1 MNAMRKSTPAP
12 AARLASKAAPHD
24 QAHGLRRLFA
34 HGGVRIVPL
43 VSNPHVAFSGAL
55 LERLCSA
62 LADEGAKTL
71 LVDACER
78 APAPDELAVM
88 GLAECIE
95 RLSPEL
101 SYLAA
106 RALPLRHVDAQGST
120 APFLQALVEAAPRA
134 DVVLVHAPAAE
145 LSRMFARQTLMSQPR
160 PLLIA
165 DDHPAS
171 VTHAYAAMKL
181 LSLRARMAVF
191 GLVLGAAP
199 DSPRAGRIAAQLAS
213 CADNFLGA
221 ALGDWALVDPAS
233 RPTEPLTPDLRRLA
247 RGVLRAAPGD
257 APTRAAV
264 ATHSIDDLTLAL
276 N

>member
-1 MNAMRKSTPAP
+1 MRAGAGQAMTTTTTTATRKPAP
-12 AARLASKAAPHD
+12 QPAPND

-34 HGGVRIVPL
+34 QGGVRLVPL

-62 LADEGAKTL
+62 FADEGAATL

-88 GLAECIE
+88 GLADCIE

-106 RALPLRHVDAQGST
+106 RTLPLRHVDAKGST
-120 APFLQALVEAAPRA
+120 APFLQAVVDAAPRA
-134 DVVLVHAPAAE
+134 DVIVVHAGASD
-145 LSRMFARQTLMSQPR
+145 LSRMFARQTIAADVR
-160 PLLIA
+160 PLLLA
-165 DDHPAS
+165 GDHPTS
-171 VTHAYAAMKL
+171 VTHAYASMKL
-181 LSLRARMAVF
+181 LALRARMMVF

-199 DSPRAGRIAAQLAS
+199 ASPRAPRIAARLAS
-213 CADNFLGA
+213 CADDFLGA
-221 ALGDWALVDPAS
+221 VLEDWAVVDPAC
-233 RPTEPLTPDLRRLA
+233 RPTDPLPPALARLA
-247 RGVLRAAPGD
+247 RAALRAD
-257 APTRAAV
+257 AARAEP
-264 ATHSIDDLTLAL
+264 SPIL

>member
-1 MNAMRKSTPAP
+1 MMIATTMNDARKPGMLPAP
-12 AARLASKAAPHD
+12 PD

-34 HGGVRIVPL
+34 QGGVRLVPL
-43 VSNPHVAFSGAL
+43 VSNPHVAFSGPL

-62 LADEGAKTL
+62 FADEGATTL

-106 RALPLRHVDAQGST
+106 RTLPLRHVDMQGST
-120 APFLQALVEAAPRA
+120 APFLQALVDAAPVA
-134 DVVLVHAPAAE
+134 DVILVHAGASD
-145 LSRMFARQTLMSQPR
+145 LSRMFARQTITSHVR

-165 DDHPAS
+165 DEHPAS

-181 LSLRARMAVF
+181 LTLRAQMMVF

-199 DSPRAGRIAAQLAS
+199 ASPRAERIAEQLSS

-221 ALGDWALVDPAS
+221 VLEGWAIVDPAC
-233 RPTEPLTPDLRRLA
+233 RPTDPLPAGLRRLA
-247 RGVLRAAPGD
+247 RGVLR
-257 APTRAAV
+257 TAAV
-264 ATHSIDDLTLAL
+264 AVTRNEPTPVL

>member
-1 MNAMRKSTPAP
+1 MSNPR
-12 AARLASKAAPHD
+12 KAAPPPLD

-34 HGGVRIVPL
+34 QGGVRLVPL
-43 VSNPHVAFSGAL
+43 VSNPHVAFSGPL

-62 LADEGAKTL
+62 FADEGATTL

-78 APAPDELAVM
+78 APAPDELSVM

-95 RLSPEL
+95 KLSPEL

-106 RALPLRHVDAQGST
+106 RTLPLRHVDAKGST
-120 APFLQALVEAAPRA
+120 APFLQAIVDAAPRA
-134 DVVLVHAPAAE
+134 DVIVVHAAASD
-145 LSRMFARQTLMSQPR
+145 LSRMFARQAITSDVR
-160 PLLIA
+160 ALLIA

-171 VTHAYAAMKL
+171 VTHAYASMKL
-181 LSLRARMAVF
+181 LALRARMMVF

-199 DSPRAGRIAAQLAS
+199 SSPRTARIAAQLSS

-221 ALGDWALVDPAS
+221 VLEGWASVDPAC
-233 RPTEPLTPDLRRLA
+233 RPTDPLPPALRRIA
-247 RGVLRAAPGD
+247 RGVLRGA
-257 APTRAAV
+257 AAV
-264 ATHSIDDLTLAL
+264 PAEPSATVL

>member
-1 MNAMRKSTPAP
+1 MTPAKLMND
-12 AARLASKAAPHD
+12 AREPGTQPTPPD

-34 HGGVRIVPL
+34 QGGVRIVPL

-62 LADEGAKTL
+62 FADEGASTL

-95 RLSPEL
+95 KLSPEL
-101 SYLAA
+101 GYLAA
-106 RALPLRHVDAQGST
+106 RTLPLRHVDAKGST
-120 APFLQALVEAAPRA
+120 APFLQALVDAAPRA
-134 DVVLVHAPAAE
+134 DVILIHAGASD
-145 LSRMFARQTLMSQPR
+145 LSRMFARQTITSHVR

-181 LSLRARMAVF
+181 LALRARMMVF

-199 DSPRAGRIAAQLAS
+199 TSPRAARIADQISS

-221 ALGDWALVDPAS
+221 VLDGWAIVDPAC
-233 RPTEPLTPDLRRLA
+233 RPTDPLPPALRRLA
-247 RGVLRAAPGD
+247 RGALRS
-257 APTRAAV
+257 AAV
-264 ATHSIDDLTLAL
+264 AAPIGAPTPVL

>member
-1 MNAMRKSTPAP
+1 MNDARTPAP
-12 AARLASKAAPHD
+12 VPTPPD

-34 HGGVRIVPL
+34 HGGVRLVPL

-62 LADEGAKTL
+62 FADEGATTL

-106 RALPLRHVDAQGST
+106 RTLPLRHVDAQGST

-134 DVVLVHAPAAE
+134 DLIVVHAGASD
-145 LSRMFARQTLMSQPR
+145 LSRMFARQTITTRVR

-181 LSLRARMAVF
+181 LALRARMLVF

-199 DSPRAGRIAAQLAS
+199 ASPRAARIAERLAS
-213 CADNFLGA
+213 CADDFLGA
-221 ALGDWALVDPAS
+221 VLDGAAIVDPAC
-233 RPTEPLTPDLRRLA
+233 RPTDPLPDALRRLA
-247 RGVLRAAPGD
+247 RGALRGAA
-257 APTRAAV
+257 AAAV
-264 ATHSIDDLTLAL
+264 ARAEPSPAL

>member
-1 MNAMRKSTPAP
+1 MNDERTPATVP
-12 AARLASKAAPHD
+12 TPPD

-34 HGGVRIVPL
+34 HGGVRLVPL

-62 LADEGAKTL
+62 FADEGATTL

-106 RALPLRHVDAQGST
+106 RTLPLRHVDAQGST

-134 DVVLVHAPAAE
+134 DLIVVHAGASD
-145 LSRMFARQTLMSQPR
+145 LSRMFARQTITTRVR

-181 LSLRARMAVF
+181 LALRARMLVF

-199 DSPRAGRIAAQLAS
+199 ASPRAQRIADRLAS
-213 CADNFLGA
+213 CADDFLGA
-221 ALGDWALVDPAS
+221 VLDGAAIVDPAC
-233 RPTEPLTPDLRRLA
+233 RPTDPLPDALRRLA
-247 RGVLRAAPGD
+247 RGALRGAAG
-257 APTRAAV
+257 AAV
-264 ATHSIDDLTLAL
+264 ARAEPSPAL

>member
-1 MNAMRKSTPAP
+1 MAMTTATRKPAPRPAP
-12 AARLASKAAPHD
+12 AD

-34 HGGVRIVPL
+34 QGGVRLVPL

-62 LADEGAKTL
+62 FADEGASTL

-95 RLSPEL
+95 KLSPEL

-106 RALPLRHVDAQGST
+106 RTLPLRHVDAKGST
-120 APFLQALVEAAPRA
+120 APFLQAIVDAAPRA
-134 DVVLVHAPAAE
+134 DVVVVHAGASD
-145 LSRMFARQTLMSQPR
+145 LSRMFARQTIAADVR
-160 PLLIA
+160 PLLLA
-165 DDHPAS
+165 DDHPTS

-181 LSLRARMAVF
+181 LALRARMMVF

-199 DSPRAGRIAAQLAS
+199 GSPRVPRIAGQLAS

-221 ALGDWALVDPAS
+221 VVESWASVDPAC
-233 RPTEPLTPDLRRLA
+233 RPTDPLPAALRRLA
-247 RGVLRAAPGD
+247 RGVLRSEAHRPVADPAP
-257 APTRAAV
+257 V
-264 ATHSIDDLTLAL
+264 L

>member
-1 MNAMRKSTPAP
+1 MPTSQTTMMNAARKPAVLPTPA
-12 AARLASKAAPHD
+12 D

-34 HGGVRIVPL
+34 QGGVRLVPL

-62 LADEGAKTL
+62 FADEGASTL

-95 RLSPEL
+95 KLSPEL

-106 RALPLRHVDAQGST
+106 RTLPLRHVDAKGST
-120 APFLQALVEAAPRA
+120 APFLQAIVDAAPRA
-134 DVVLVHAPAAE
+134 DVVVVHAGASD
-145 LSRMFARQTLMSQPR
+145 LSRMFARQTIAADVR
-160 PLLIA
+160 PLLLA
-165 DDHPAS
+165 GDHPTS

-181 LSLRARMAVF
+181 LALRARMMVF

-199 DSPRAGRIAAQLAS
+199 ASPRAPRIAAQLAS
-213 CADNFLGA
+213 CADDFLGA
-221 ALGDWALVDPAS
+221 VLEGWACVDPACRPTDPLPAALRLLARTVLRSDAS
-233 RPTEPLTPDLRRLA
+233 RPIADLTP
-247 RGVLRAAPGD
+247 
-257 APTRAAV
+257 
-264 ATHSIDDLTLAL
+264 IL

>member
-1 MNAMRKSTPAP
+1 MALTMNDARRPMPRPAP
-12 AARLASKAAPHD
+12 AD

-34 HGGVRIVPL
+34 QGGVRLVPL

-62 LADEGAKTL
+62 FAEEGAATL

-88 GLAECIE
+88 GLADCIE

-106 RALPLRHVDAQGST
+106 RTLPLRHVDAKGST
-120 APFLQALVEAAPRA
+120 APFLQAIVEAAPRA
-134 DVVLVHAPAAE
+134 DVVVVHAGASD
-145 LSRMFARQTLMSQPR
+145 LSRMFARQAIATDVR
-160 PLLIA
+160 PLLLA
-165 DDHPAS
+165 CDHPSS

-181 LSLRARMAVF
+181 LALRARMMVF

-199 DSPRAGRIAAQLAS
+199 GSPRAPRIAERLAS
-213 CADNFLGA
+213 CADDFLGA
-221 ALGDWALVDPAS
+221 ALESWACVDLAS
-233 RPTEPLTPDLRRLA
+233 RPTDPLPAALRRLA
-247 RGVLRAAPGD
+247 RAALRGD
-257 APTRAAV
+257 AGAP
-264 ATHSIDDLTLAL
+264 IDYPAPAL

>member
-1 MNAMRKSTPAP
+1 MNSPRKPMH
-12 AARLASKAAPHD
+12 ASAAPTPPD
-24 QAHGLRRLFA
+24 QAYGLRRLFA
-34 HGGVRIVPL
+34 QGGVRLVPL

-62 LADEGAKTL
+62 FADEGAKTL

-78 APAPDELAVM
+78 APAPDELSVM

-95 RLSPEL
+95 TLSPEL

-106 RALPLRHVDAQGST
+106 RTLPLRHVDAQGST
-120 APFLQALVEAAPRA
+120 APFLQAIVEAAPRA
-134 DVVLVHAPAAE
+134 DVVLVHAAASE
-145 LSRMFARQTLMSQPR
+145 LSRMFARQTITSYPR

-181 LSLRARMAVF
+181 LALRARMSVF

-199 DSPRAGRIAAQLAS
+199 HSPRAERIAEQLSS

-221 ALGDWALVDPAS
+221 VLDGWALIDPAC
-233 RPTEPLTPDLRRLA
+233 RPTEPLPPALRRLV
-247 RGVLRAAPGD
+247 RGVLRTAPGAGPSRSARAAPIGD
-257 APTRAAV
+257 LLP
-264 ATHSIDDLTLAL
+264 AL

>member
-1 MNAMRKSTPAP
+1 MNASRKQRSE
-12 AARLASKAAPHD
+12 LAAPTPPD
-24 QAHGLRRLFA
+24 QAHGLRRMFA
-34 HGGVRIVPL
+34 HGGVRLVPL

-62 LADEGAKTL
+62 FADEGAKTL

-78 APAPDELAVM
+78 APAPDELTVM

-95 RLSPEL
+95 TLSPEL

-106 RALPLRHVDAQGST
+106 RTLPLRHVDAQGST
-120 APFLQALVEAAPRA
+120 APFLQALVEAAPRV
-134 DVVLVHAPAAE
+134 DVVLVHAGATE
-145 LSRMFARQTLMSQPR
+145 LSRMFARQTLTTHLR

-181 LSLRARMAVF
+181 LALRARMSVF
-191 GLVLGAAP
+191 GLLLGAAP
-199 DSPRAGRIAAQLAS
+199 DSPRADRIAAQLSS

-221 ALGDWALVDPAS
+221 VLDGWALVDPAS
-233 RPTEPLTPDLRRLA
+233 RPTEPLSPALRRLA
-247 RGVLRAAPGD
+247 RNVLRAAPGTG
-257 APTRAAV
+257 PTHAAN
-264 ATHSIDDLTLAL
+264 AHRIGDPTPAL